1 MFIILINPFNS
12 IAFFVKLLLLLLLC
26 LPFNS
31 INCIKIVNL
40 QESISELEDYVKNL
54 TAQLRET
61 ELRLSKVEDDCQCG
75 LHYQQSESNRNNL
88 NHKISIVNYQLA
100 NRVNN
105 SSVNLNLNCLSSNG
119 SAIEN
124 GSSWTSN
131 CDTCKCINGS
141 IDCRRVKCPS
151 LNCKSSYYLNDKDCC
166 PVCHKKCLKDGKYI
180 EHGDVYIKDC
190 VKCVCESGSLRCKR
204 INPSTYCPPLNC
216 PVDKQFKKD
225 GECCKYCLDYDFCG
239 QGHDCH
245 PNASCHNLKTE
256 YTCKCKSGFWGNGK
270 DCHDVNECLELGGI
284 NGHLCRDNSKC
295 VNTNGSYYCQCLPG
309 FKRRDSLNC
318 IDINECESGGNHKCN
333 ENAACINTEGSYY
346 CKCLPGYTGN
356 GTHCNPIC
364 NKKCANGGKC
374 IGPDKCSCRRGFYG
388 NYCEKDIDECSLNIH
403 HCPVNSECI
412 NKPGWYYCQCLSGY
426 TSLIERND
434 SNYQLKCIDLDE
446 CNEGIDTCDE
456 NTICVNTEGSYRCD
470 CPSTISSSSQS
481 QLQSLSSLS
490 SSSSSSSCSQDC
502 VYLGQRRSHNETWES
517 EIDSCSQCSCSS
529 GVTNCSKLECD
540 CSNPNHV
547 NIDCCPKCQTTADC
561 VDQENDKLKYKNGE
575 NWLYKCKS
583 CQCSFG
589 EVDCYDIDCP
599 PVQCNNPIKGEDDCC
614 PRCEDDPCEDL
625 SPSSSTA
632 SFDRKIFKSKSQ
644 SQRKNV
650 TQYKSSSSSS
660 SRSII
665 IIKPGISINST
676 ISHYNKHNPGCMY
689 LGKSYENGQ
698 KIAIKKDPCASCKCK
713 NGRLCCKY
721 YANCINGSSSVFNDH
736 LNQYKDMD
744 SQIINNMENEND
756 ELIETQSNGSC

>member
-1 MFIILINPFNS
+1 MNFINLLYMQNLSLTWFQIELATCTLQVCNENFMKAPSES
-12 IAFFVKLLLLLLLC
+12 IFELTHKLYSKVILLLVGVDGTYWIGHSLKERKLYFDFQIWRQEIRNQQITGHINFTE
-26 LPFNS
+26 LPPLSSFC
-31 INCIKIVNL
+31 INLKVIFG
-40 QESISELEDYVKNL
+40 ESISELEDYVKNL

-61 ELRLSKVEDDCQCG
+61 ELRLSKVEDD
-75 LHYQQSESNRNNL
+75 
-88 NHKISIVNYQLA
+88 
-100 NRVNN
+100 
-105 SSVNLNLNCLSSNG
+105 
-119 SAIEN
+119 
-124 GSSWTSN
+124 
-131 CDTCKCINGS
+131 
-141 IDCRRVKCPS
+141 RVKCPS

-356 GTHCNPIC
+356 GTHSIC

-426 TSLIERND
+426 TN
-434 SNYQLKCIDLDE
+434 LDE

-529 GVTNCSKLECD
+529 ALL
-540 CSNPNHV
+540 
-547 NIDCCPKCQTTADC
+547 I
-561 VDQENDKLKYKNGE
+561 
-575 NWLYKCKS
+575 
-583 CQCSFG
+583 
-589 EVDCYDIDCP
+589 
-599 PVQCNNPIKGEDDCC
+599 VQN
-614 PRCEDDPCEDL
+614 
-625 SPSSSTA
+625 
-632 SFDRKIFKSKSQ
+632 
-644 SQRKNV
+644 
-650 TQYKSSSSSS
+650 
-660 SRSII
+660 
-665 IIKPGISINST
+665 
-676 ISHYNKHNPGCMY
+676 
-689 LGKSYENGQ
+689 
-698 KIAIKKDPCASCKCK
+698 
-713 NGRLCCKY
+713 
-721 YANCINGSSSVFNDH
+721 
-736 LNQYKDMD
+736 
-744 SQIINNMENEND
+744 
-756 ELIETQSNGSC
+756 